1 MPYKQY
7 LNTNMSIQIMDCETN
22 TQNTQNNQDNEL
34 IDSDDFSIKIDEN
47 EVDNTVT
54 QSVTL
59 EKNESKVDNM
69 VTQSVTSFEDMNL
82 KENLLRAIYGY
93 GWEKP
98 SYVQQNGILPVVN
111 GRDAVVQAQSGTGKT
126 GTFTIASLQKVD
138 SSINSCQC
146 VILNPTREIADQTY
160 RVISNLGTYLTDV
173 NICGVIGGKRLMN
186 NKVSEA
192 HIIVATPG
200 RIYDMINRGI
210 INMETLKLFIV
221 DEADQ
226 MLSRGFKEQIIEIFK
241 FVPKTAQVAI
251 YSATMPMDI
260 LDMTKNF
267 MNDPIRILVKKDEL
281 TLEGIKQFFITLE
294 TEKDKY
300 ETLCDIYKTLTISQS
315 MIYCSTKKKVEWLA
329 EQLESNGFPV
339 SKIHGDMIQTD
350 RDEIMKKFRNGST
363 RVLITTDLLARGI
376 DVQQVSLVI
385 NYDLPKEK
393 ESYIHRIG
401 RSGRYGRKGVAINF
415 IMSQY
420 DIRAIKDIEN
430 FYCTQ
435 IEEMPMDVTQ
445 YI

>member
-1 MPYKQY
+1 MESENKHQ
-7 LNTNMSIQIMDCETN
+7 TNS
-22 TQNTQNNQDNEL
+22 EL
-34 IDSDDFSIKIDEN
+34 TDSDDIIINDNDNNKQATTEDECN
-47 EVDNTVT
+47 FY
-54 QSVTL
+54 
-59 EKNESKVDNM
+59 
-69 VTQSVTSFEDMNL
+69 TSFEMMNL
-82 KENLLRAIYGY
+82 KDNLLRAIYAY

-98 SYVQQNGILPVVN
+98 SYVQQHGIMPVVN

-138 SSINSCQC
+138 SSIKSCQC
-146 VILNPTREIADQTY
+146 VIINPTREIADQTC
-160 RVISNLGTYLTDV
+160 RVINSLGSFLPDV
-173 NICGVIGGKRLMN
+173 SICGVIGGRKLTN
-186 NKVSEA
+186 DTVSEA
-192 HIIVATPG
+192 HVLVATPG
-200 RIYDMINRGI
+200 RIYDMINRGN
-210 INMETLKLFIV
+210 INMQTLKLFIV

-251 YSATMPMDI
+251 YSATMPVDI
-260 LDMTKNF
+260 LDMTKKF
-267 MNDPIRILVKKDEL
+267 MDNPVRILVKKDEL
-281 TLEGIKQFFITLE
+281 TLEGIKQFFISLE
-294 TEKDKY
+294 TEQDKY

-315 MIYCSTKKKVEWLA
+315 MIYCATKKKVEWLA
-329 EQLESNGFPV
+329 EQLENNGFPV

-350 RDEIMKKFRNGST
+350 RDDIMKKFRNGST

-415 IMSQY
+415 IMTQY
-420 DIRAIKDIEN
+420 DTRALRDIEA

-435 IEEMPMDVTQ
+435 IEEMPMDVTN
-445 YI
+445 YL

>member
-1 MPYKQY
+1 
-7 LNTNMSIQIMDCETN
+7 MDCEKN
-22 TQNTQNNQDNEL
+22 IKETQEKEINIL
-34 IDSDDFSIKIDEN
+34 DEN
-47 EVDNTVT
+47 AEMDGKDNVILDET
-54 QSVTL
+54 
-59 EKNESKVDNM
+59 ENKVDNI
-69 VTQSVTSFEDMNL
+69 VIPSVTSFEDMNL
-82 KENLLRAIYGY
+82 KEELLRAIYGY

-98 SYVQQNGILPVVN
+98 SYVQQNGILPVIN

-126 GTFTIASLQKVD
+126 GTFTISCLQKVD
-138 SSINSCQC
+138 TKIKSCQC
-146 VILNPTREIADQTY
+146 IILNPTREIADQTH
-160 RVISNLGTYLTDV
+160 RVISNLGMYLPDI
-173 NICGVIGGKRLMN
+173 NICGVIGGKRLTN
-186 NKVSEA
+186 DVVSEA
-192 HIIVATPG
+192 HILVATPG
-200 RIYDMINRGI
+200 RIYDMINRGV
-210 INMETLKLFIV
+210 INMKTLKLFIV

-241 FVPKTAQVAI
+241 FVPKTSQVAI
-251 YSATMPMDI
+251 YSATMPIDI
-260 LDMTKNF
+260 LDMTTNF
-267 MNDPIRILVKKDEL
+267 MNNPIRILVKKDDL

-329 EQLESNGFPV
+329 EQLENNGFPV
-339 SKIHGDMIQTD
+339 SKIHGDMIQSD
-350 RDEIMKKFRNGST
+350 RDDIMKNFRNGST

-385 NYDLPKEK
+385 NYDLPQEK

-420 DIRAIKDIEN
+420 DLRTIKDIEN
-430 FYCTQ
+430 FYSTQ

>member
-1 MPYKQY
+1 MESENK
-7 LNTNMSIQIMDCETN
+7 
-22 TQNTQNNQDNEL
+22 NQESEL
-34 IDSDDFSIKIDEN
+34 FDSDHIIN
-47 EVDNTVT
+47 
-54 QSVTL
+54 
-59 EKNESKVDNM
+59 KNESNFMLDNANDE
-69 VTQSVTSFEDMNL
+69 VNEKNICDLYTSFEAMNL
-82 KENLLRAIYGY
+82 KDNLLRAIYAY

-98 SYVQQNGILPVVN
+98 SYVQQHGIMPVVN

-138 SSINSCQC
+138 SSVKSCQC
-146 VILNPTREIADQTY
+146 VILNPTREIADQTC
-160 RVISNLGTYLTDV
+160 RVINCLSTYLKDI
-173 NICGVIGGKRLMN
+173 NICGVIGGKRLSN
-186 NKVSEA
+186 EVVSNA
-192 HIIVATPG
+192 HILVATPG
-200 RIYDMINRGI
+200 RIFDMIQRGN
-210 INMETLKLFIV
+210 INMQTLKLFIV

-226 MLSRGFKEQIIEIFK
+226 MLSRGFKEQLIEIFK

-251 YSATMPMDI
+251 YSATMPIDI
-260 LDMTKNF
+260 LDMTKKF
-267 MNDPIRILVKKDEL
+267 MDDPIRILVKKDEL
-281 TLEGIKQFFITLE
+281 TLEGIKQFFISLE
-294 TEKDKY
+294 TEQEKY

-339 SKIHGDMIQTD
+339 SKIHGDMIQGD
-350 RDEIMKKFRNGST
+350 RDDIMKKFRNGST

-415 IMSQY
+415 IMTQY
-420 DIRAIKDIEN
+420 DARALKDIEE

-435 IEEMPMDVTQ
+435 IEEMPMDVTN
-445 YI
+445 YL